1 MLNFKGCYGSLTLME
16 NMVHSVQ
23 MDNTIRFN
31 RRIGTGWYMDTK
43 TFYPMLSQFCVTTVT
58 VSYNDS

>member
-1 MLNFKGCYGSLTLME
+1 ME